1 MQFAAGPGGDGG
13 VGGLV
18 HQPAKFLCSLAQIS
32 SATLFFA
39 RQVAQAVAPSAFVAL
54 QSLLS
59 SQAHALMPFASRRSS
74 NGASISR
81 PTVSVLVTRRFMAP
95 YVAGARKGDS
105 CSSAEAI
112 CSAGSLHAGA
122 RPRVLLEH
130 APARTGAGRHAP
142 VARARALYD
151 TRIRLTI
158 SLARNRRAHGRS

>member
-1 MQFAAGPGGDGG
+1 M
-13 VGGLV
+13 GGLV

-59 SQAHALMPFASRRSS
+59 SQAHTLMPFASRRSS

-112 CSAGSLHAGA
+112 CSAGSLQAACCRRWSTHQ
-122 RPRVLLEH
+122 V
-130 APARTGAGRHAP
+130 APARARTRRSH
-142 VARARALYD
+142 ARAHY
-151 TRIRLTI
+151 TI
-158 SLARNRRAHGRS
+158 LGY